1 MGRFSSVVVLA
12 RLDAVK
18 HRRSFA
24 SALLTLFLLEIERF
38 ADAELHFTELTLGS
52 RVVASRRGFVLDHV
66 LLAGAAPSDWA
77 TIVVFVVH
85 RNAALNYAAGV
96 AQRDSAVDLVAMLIL
111 LDLNRAVEVFRT
123 VALVAMLL
131 RIHFLTF
138 TIRLVFELA
147 CRQLVSFV
155 I

>member
-1 MGRFSSVVVLA
+1 MGRFSAFVLA
-12 RLDAVK
+12 CLDAVK
-18 HRRSFA
+18 HRWSFA

-38 ADAELHFTELTLGS
+38 ADAELHFAELALGS
-52 RVVASRRGFVLDHV
+52 RVVASRSGFVLDHM
-66 LLAGAAPSDWA
+66 LLAWTAPADR
-77 TIVVFVVH
+77 TTVVFFVVH

-96 AQRDSAVDLVAMLIL
+96 AQRDSAVDLVAIFIL
-111 LDLNRAVEVFRT
+111 LDLDRTVEVFRT
-123 VALVAMLL
+123 VALVAMLV